1 MSRKTLKDFLRIDGN
16 SNPAGATM
24 ISLPPNLDAAGNP
37 NVDQLIGPKADLGTD
52 PYTNNKL
59 LSLDEEDVGLLGDYV
74 EYITRNLYVFSDGT
88 KRRGNKYDIAKKNK
102 KSPPT
107 ARGEAITYD
116 SLHGAKITFGTDV
129 GDGIDSAD
137 VSHSDSMNFSN
148 LKTRIIDK
156 TGGTI
161 GRDGHTLFKDLNA
174 NVTESLESTGDPNA
188 DRKKSDNRGI
198 LSETFKM
205 LESSSRF
212 SPSKKKS
219 AYTERGIHH
228 EDKSTID
235 SKSFALGQINFGV
248 NKKDS
253 DDLEPKVDEYIF
265 DNLKEIGTSMIKS
278 AASDF
283 KLGTSNLKASVVS
296 AKLSEKSPNKKE
308 NRGAFSSAK
317 NQSIKSTLTNSER
330 KFSDI
335 SSDQYAP
342 AGGGTK
348 NDFYELSKR
357 FITLLDD
364 EAIDK
369 KVRENNSVYT
379 THSYED
385 SIAKALEMYEDMFKE
400 EYFVNIAK
408 FLLDLPEVSSDT
420 ANAEETT
427 KFMTARNEKIQKF
440 IDTLAVLGDT
450 ALTLEFS
457 SKYPTRKNGD
467 RKLGSRWDVDELKEG
482 PSTRVSKSKTNNG
495 PNGRS
500 LAWRG
505 SSLPAIYHL
514 PSSTIKS
521 SQIMGQL
528 SKKNPVKGMLAGG
541 LGDKT
546 YMAMDMNAE
555 IQALKAGGLK
565 SMLDGTSPPGV
576 NKIPKAL
583 VEELENRLEAEY
595 VPFYFHDLRTNEI
608 VSFHA
613 FLGSLSD
620 EFDASYESS
629 GGFGRMDP
637 VYTYQSTTRNINF
650 DFKVVS
656 TSEQDFDEMW
666 FKVNKLITM
675 LYPQWSAGDQMTVGT
690 NGSSFTRPFS
700 QIPVGSPM
708 IRLRIGDVIK
718 SNYSRFNLSRIFGSG
733 NPSTVIHGDDV
744 RNTSSVIGMLE
755 ALIPPL
761 AGMNSVL
768 QNLQTDITTIML
780 KVFLLAFGS
789 PLQFIELIPDEF
801 LGGDDFAGITDITKG
816 IAYAIAFQSLGEG
829 FLGLPMRY
837 ATDRLRDPDGT
848 DSKGISFPASTLGA
862 KIGDHVQLKPSMGSF
877 YYSSNASDT
886 DYKFFEKLHDI
897 YEMAVNRPHNK
908 NNNILKSN
916 LGSNIDEKI
925 TKLTIDRHLKCKVV
939 GRSKKVKGVTYFN
952 VIALESS
959 FGAGNPSS
967 QLKGKIFHVRQG
979 DFVIDPDHMFD
990 NYFSWALDPMSTL
1003 IDKLQDVIDTFSSS
1017 LGIPADSINL
1027 FTTSFEDFMHP
1038 ANNSITKAFETSN
1051 GRGLAGFIESMS
1063 FDLIDSEGN
1072 IPWETSYG
1080 SRAPKIL
1087 DIKMKF
1093 LPVHDISPGLDSDG
1107 FTRAPTHNVGSI
1119 MNNISDDPYND
1130 GFNKGINKFTT
1141 EAEKSIKI
1149 FNNE

>member
-1 MSRKTLKDFLRIDGN
+1 MSRKTLKDFLLIPGN
-16 SNPAGATM
+16 SYPTGAKM
-24 ISLPPNLDAAGNP
+24 ISLPPNLDADGND
-37 NVDQLIGPKADLGTD
+37 NVDRLIGPKADLGID
-52 PYTNNKL
+52 PSTNNKL
-59 LSLDEEDVGLLGDYV
+59 LSLGEEDVGLLGDYV

-88 KRRGNKYDIAKKNK
+88 RRRGNKYDIAKKNI

-137 VSHSDSMNFSN
+137 VNHSDSGNFGK

-156 TGGTI
+156 TGDIDGL
-161 GRDGHTLFKDLNA
+161 DGHTLFKDLNA
-174 NVTESLESTGDPNA
+174 QVTDSLESTGDPNA
-188 DRKKSDNRGI
+188 DRKKDDNRKI

-205 LESSSRF
+205 LAASSRF
-212 SPSKKKS
+212 SPKEADS
-219 AYTERGIHH
+219 AYTDRGIRN
-228 EDKSTID
+228 EVKTTID
-235 SKSFALGQINFGV
+235 SKSFALGQSSFGV
-248 NKKDS
+248 NIKNK
-253 DDLEPKVDEYIF
+253 DDLPDKTSEYIF
-265 DNLKEIGTSMIKS
+265 DDLKEIGTSMIKS

-283 KLGTSNLKASVVS
+283 KLGTSNLNASDVS
-296 AKLSEKSPNKKE
+296 AKLSENSPNKIKA
-308 NRGAFSSAK
+308 RGAFSSAK

-335 SSDQYAP
+335 SSDQYTP
-342 AGGGTK
+342 AGDGTK

-357 FITLLDD
+357 FITILDN
-364 EAIDK
+364 AVIDK
-369 KVRENNSVYT
+369 KVRENNSIYT

-385 SIAKALEMYEDMFKE
+385 SVAKALEMYEDMFKE

-408 FLLDLPEVSSDT
+408 FLLDLPKVSSDPE
-420 ANAEETT
+420 NAEETT

-546 YMAMDMNAE
+546 YMAMDVHAE
-555 IQALKAGGLK
+555 IQALKAGSSGPDGAKGRLT
-565 SMLDGTSPPGV
+565 DGTSPPGV

-583 VEELENRLEAEY
+583 VEEFENRLEAEY

-620 EFDASYESS
+620 ELS

-637 VYTYQSTTRNINF
+637 VHTYQGTTRNINF

-666 FKVNKLITM
+666 FKVNKLVTM
-675 LYPQWSAGDQMTVGT
+675 LYPQWSAGDQMSVGVK
-690 NGSSFTRPFS
+690 GSSFTRPFS

-744 RNTSSVIGMLE
+744 RNTSSVIGMLD
-755 ALIPPL
+755 LIPPL
-761 AGMNSVL
+761 TGMNSVM

-789 PLQFIELIPDEF
+789 PLQFIDLIPDE
-801 LGGDDFAGITDITKG
+801 LLAGDDFAGITDITKG
-816 IAYAIAFQSLGEG
+816 IAYAIAFQALGEG
-829 FLGLPMRY
+829 FLGLPMRF
-837 ATDRLRDPDGT
+837 ATDRLRDPDGV
-848 DSKGISFPASTLGA
+848 DSKGLSFPASTLGA

-967 QLKGKIFHVRQG
+967 KLKGKIFHVRQG

-1003 IDKLQDVIDTFSSS
+1003 IDKLQDVIDMFSSS
-1017 LGIPADSINL
+1017 IGIPADSINL

-1038 ANNSITKAFETSN
+1038 VNNSITKAFETSN

-1149 FNNE
+1149 FKNE